1 MVRFISLDRI
11 FYDVLGRFPFV
22 RTGWPDHC
30 PTSQFDNEIGFFQE
44 FLLKNHLLGTYY
56 LGFDWS
62 GWRVFI
68 KSEIIIATGMVWP
81 VSSDEWKAPLVFH
94 KIDIRTEKLKL
105 MNRNTLYYKVVQNEF
120 AYIVQV

>member
-11 FYDVLGRFPFV
+11 FYDVL
-22 RTGWPDHC
+22 
-30 PTSQFDNEIGFFQE
+30 
-44 FLLKNHLLGTYY
+44 
-56 LGFDWS
+56 
-62 GWRVFI
+62 
-68 KSEIIIATGMVWP
+68 
-81 VSSDEWKAPLVFH
+81 VSH